1 MSSPAT
7 PLPFDSLIVLP
18 WPDPVVEA
26 VGHDPRSPYVE
37 HFWLGILGPST
48 TWLLRRMAAA
58 FDTAPD
64 GFELDLHET
73 AGALGLSATNGRN
86 SPFARTLQR
95 SVQFGL
101 AQPHSRGLSVRRM
114 LPPLSHRHLAR
125 LPAGVQSLHQRW
137 VDASACGSPDDATAA
152 RARLVAHALLA
163 GGDAPTT
170 AEEHLARLGIP
181 TETAA
186 AAVAAVVAESA
197 SAA

>member
-1 MSSPAT
+1 MSSPAP

-58 FDTAPD
+58 FDTEPD

-73 AGALGLSATNGRN
+73 AGALGLSATNGRH

-101 AQPHSRGLSVRRM
+101 AQPHRRGLSVRRM
-114 LPPLSHRHLAR
+114 LPPLSHRQLAR

-137 VDASACGSPDDATAA
+137 VDAAASGSPDDATAA
-152 RARLVAHALLA
+152 RARLVARALLA
-163 GGDAPTT
+163 GGDAPAT

-186 AAVAAVVAESA
+186 AAMAAVVAESA
-197 SAA
+197 PAA

>member
-18 WPDPVVEA
+18 WPDPVVDA

-58 FDTAPD
+58 FDTEPD
-64 GFELDLHET
+64 GFELDLQET
-73 AGALGLSATNGRN
+73 AGALGLSATNGRH

-101 AQPHSRGLSVRRM
+101 AQPHSRGLSVRRK
-114 LPPLSHRHLAR
+114 LPPLSHRQLAR

-137 VDASACGSPDDATAA
+137 VDAASAGDMGTSA
-152 RARLVAHALLA
+152 RARLVARALLA
-163 GGDAPTT
+163 GGDPPPT
-170 AEEHLARLGIP
+170 AEEHLTRLGIRA
-181 TETAA
+181 ETAA
-186 AAVAAVVAESA
+186 AAVAAAVAESA